1 MPPSPN
7 SPPAWNAAGS
17 DPAEDIAVSEMI
29 RLAVEPGSFG
39 VVWTEA
45 DLTVG
50 RTLGELVAT
59 VAVGRPIT
67 DSLLALFGQESRI
80 AQLRED
86 PRRRLHLANIAVR
99 NAGAEAPRLRITLGW
114 SQRLSMF
121 IALVARVEPSDI
133 RDAALENEIR
143 KRRIADEA
151 LARINEQL
159 EEFAYI
165 ISHDLKEPMR
175 AMRYLSEDLTE
186 ALAGEALEIDRAVEA
201 AQAVAQQSR
210 RLSAMLVGL
219 LEYSRVGR
227 EQHEIEAVSLQD
239 LVAEI
244 AASVEPRPG
253 ISIRTR
259 GAMPAID
266 TVRAPLDMALR
277 NLIANAVRHHDR
289 DRGEVVVHARETAH
303 YVVIS
308 VADDGPGIPREWQEA
323 VFLPFRKIGRDEN
336 VESSG
341 IGLALVR
348 RAAESV
354 CGRVELHSDAP
365 AARGT
370 RFDLHWPKRLQG
382 R

>member
-1 MPPSPN
+1 
-7 SPPAWNAAGS
+7 
-17 DPAEDIAVSEMI
+17 MI
-29 RLAVEPGSFG
+29 RIAVEPGAFG
-39 VVWTEA
+39 VVWTDA
-45 DLTVG
+45 DLTVR

-59 VAVGRPIT
+59 VAVGRPIA
-67 DSLLALFGQESRI
+67 DSLLALFGQERRI

-99 NAGAEAPRLRITLGW
+99 HAAAEAPRLRITLGW
-114 SQRLSMF
+114 SQRLAMF
-121 IALVARVEPSDI
+121 VALVARVEPSDI

-165 ISHDLKEPMR
+165 ISHDLEEPMR
-175 AMRYLSEDLTE
+175 AIRYLVEDLAE
-186 ALAGEALEIDRAVEA
+186 ALARPEPGIDHAVEA
-201 AQAVAQQSR
+201 AQAVKQQSR
-210 RLSAMLVGL
+210 RVSAMLVGL

-227 EQHEIEAVSLQD
+227 EQHEIEALSLES
-239 LVAEI
+239 LVGEI
-244 AASVEPRPG
+244 AASVAPRPG

-259 GAMPAID
+259 GDLPVID

-277 NLIANAVRHHDR
+277 NLIANAVRHHDA
-289 DRGEVVVHARETAH
+289 DLGEVVIQSRETAH
-303 YVVIS
+303 FFVIS

-348 RAAESV
+348 RAVESV
-354 CGRVELHSDAP
+354 GGRVELHSYAP
-365 AARGT
+365 ATRGT

>member
-1 MPPSPN
+1 MPPSPT
-7 SPPAWNAAGS
+7 SPQASSAAGS
-17 DPAEDIAVSEMI
+17 EAAEDIAVSEMI

-39 VVWTEA
+39 VVWADA
-45 DLTVG
+45 DLTVR
-50 RTLGELVAT
+50 RTLGELVT
-59 VAVGRPIT
+59 SVAVGRPIA

-80 AQLRED
+80 AQLRSD

-99 NAGAEAPRLRITLGW
+99 HADAETPRLRITLGW
-114 SQRLSMF
+114 SERLSMYV
-121 IALVARVEPSDI
+121 ALVARVEPSDI

-175 AMRYLSEDLTE
+175 AMRYLGEDLTE
-186 ALAGEALEIDRAVEA
+186 ALSGEAPDIGRAIEA
-201 AQAVAQQSR
+201 AHAVTQQSR
-210 RLSAMLVGL
+210 RLSAMLTGL

-227 EQHEIEAVSLQD
+227 EQHEVEAVALQD

-244 AASVEPRPG
+244 AASVERRPG
-253 ISIRTR
+253 ISIRAAGTL
-259 GAMPAID
+259 PVLN

-289 DRGEVVVHARETAH
+289 DHGEVVVQAREAQH
-303 YVVIS
+303 HLVIS
-308 VADDGPGIPREWQEA
+308 VADDGPGIPGEWQEA
-323 VFLPFRKIGRDEN
+323 VFLPFRKIDRDEN

-348 RAAESV
+348 RAAEGV
-354 CGRVELHSDAP
+354 GGRVELHSDAP
-365 AARGT
+365 AGRGT